1 MLKNYNGSAWYAVPL
16 SIPKEWKGKEI
27 ALVFGAVDES
37 AWVYVNGK
45 LCGSQVYK
53 GGDDW
58 KKPFTIVITDAMDWS
73 KGNQSLFV
81 RVEDNGGLGG
91 LWRPV
96 YMVCR
101 EKKK

>member
-1 MLKNYNGSAWYAVPL
+1 MSVPAA
-16 SIPKEWKGKEI
+16 WKGKEI

-37 AWVYVNGK
+37 AWVYLNGK
-45 LCGSQVYK
+45 LCGTQIYK

-58 KKPFTIVITDAMDWS
+58 KKPFTIRIDQAINWNGGS
-73 KGNQSLFV
+73 QRLFV

-96 YMVCR
+96 MLVCR
-101 EKKK
+101 DKK